1 MALTWSDIDLK
12 KKVLYVRHTFRYFR
26 KDGKYIFEMHDTKTK
41 NGRRTIP
48 LTQKAYEDLR
58 KQKVQKLEIELKGRK
73 APEGYEDLVF
83 VTKNNRPT
91 QQFIVQQDI
100 RACVCNI
107 QKKYPEFE
115 KFHRIVFAILL
126 PQEQLKTACNQRH
139 CKRF

>member
-1 MALTWSDIDLK
+1 MALETGLRIGELMALTWSDIDLK

-48 LTQKAYEDLR
+48 LTQKAYEALR

-91 QQFIVQQDI
+91 QQFIVQ
-100 RACVCNI
+100 
-107 QKKYPEFE
+107 
-115 KFHRIVFAILL
+115 
-126 PQEQLKTACNQRH
+126 
-139 CKRF
+139 

>member
-1 MALTWSDIDLK
+1 MK
-12 KKVLYVRHTFRYFR
+12 KKVLYVRHTLCYFR

-83 VTKNNRPT
+83 VTKNNKPT
-91 QQFIVQQDI
+91 TQFLVSDTTVY
-100 RACVCNI
+100 RTGRHKTCVCNI

-115 KFHRIVFAILL
+115 KFHRIVFATLL

>member
-26 KDGKYIFEMHDTKTK
+26 KDGKYTFEMHDTKTK

-48 LTQKAYEDLR
+48 LTQKAYEALR

-91 QQFIVQQDI
+91 QQFIVQ
-100 RACVCNI
+100 
-107 QKKYPEFE
+107 
-115 KFHRIVFAILL
+115 
-126 PQEQLKTACNQRH
+126 
-139 CKRF
+139 